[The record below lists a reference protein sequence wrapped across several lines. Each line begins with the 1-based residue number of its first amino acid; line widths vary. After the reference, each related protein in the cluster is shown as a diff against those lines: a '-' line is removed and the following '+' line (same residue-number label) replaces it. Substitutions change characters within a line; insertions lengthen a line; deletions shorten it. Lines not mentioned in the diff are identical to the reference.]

1 MSSPT
6 TYELFAIKYAAL
18 DRPAPE
24 NFVFR
29 DVHDGPMPLDFFLWV
44 ARSPERTFVIDT
56 GFSEETGA
64 RRNRKIIRNP
74 RDGLAALDIDAAA
87 IDDVII
93 THMHHDHVGNF
104 EIFPRARFHLQD
116 REMAYATGRHMCHA
130 RLRMPF
136 DIENVTGM
144 VREVYR
150 GRVAFHD
157 GDIELASGISLHL
170 VGGHSAGLQFVRVH
184 TRRGWVVVASDA
196 IHFYANVETG
206 NPFPIVFNVGDMM
219 EGWAKCRRLAD
230 SADHVVPGHDPLV
243 RKRYPAPS
251 PELEGIAVRLDVAPA
266 PG

>member
-6 TYELFAIKYAAL
+6 TYELFAIKYAAI

-44 ARSPERTFVIDT
+44 AKSPERTFVIDT

-64 RRNRKIIRNP
+64 RRNRTVIRNP
-74 RDGLAALDIDAAA
+74 REGLAALDIDAAQ

-116 REMAYATGRHMCHA
+116 REMAYATGRYMCHP

-144 VREVYR
+144 VREVHR
-150 GRVAFHD
+150 G
-157 GDIELASGISLHL
+157 ASRSTTATTSSLRA
-170 VGGHSAGLQFVRVH
+170 SACI
-184 TRRGWVVVASDA
+184 W
-196 IHFYANVETG
+196 
-206 NPFPIVFNVGDMM
+206 
-219 EGWAKCRRLAD
+219 
-230 SADHVVPGHDPLV
+230 SA
-243 RKRYPAPS
+243 AT
-251 PELEGIAVRLDVAPA
+251 APA
-266 PG
+266 CSSCACTRGAAGSWSPRTRSISMPMSRPAIRFRSCSTSAT